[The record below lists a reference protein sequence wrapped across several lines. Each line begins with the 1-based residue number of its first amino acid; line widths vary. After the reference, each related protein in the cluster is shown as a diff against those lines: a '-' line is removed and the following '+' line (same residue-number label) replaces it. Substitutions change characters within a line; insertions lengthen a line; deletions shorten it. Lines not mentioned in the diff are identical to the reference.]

1 MNLLIKNANVI
12 DANGKFQGD
21 ILIIDGIINQIG
33 KNIDKNGVEILDAKG
48 YTVMPSFIDTHA
60 HFREPGLTYKE
71 DIESGSKAAAKGGY
85 TGVCLM
91 GNTNPICSTKE
102 VVEYVRNKVREVG
115 LIDVHQCVSIT
126 ENFNGKSIEHLGAF
140 NDDNELIA
148 ITDDGVGVMDS
159 SIMMKAMEKAKENKW
174 IIMSHAEDRTFSKI
188 DMRIAEDL
196 MTIRDLYLA
205 KVTGARLHMAH
216 VSTVE
221 SINAI
226 RESKKTGSNVTC
238 EVTPHHIGLTVD
250 CIGTDHAP
258 HTEEDKKNGAPGMV
272 GLETAFSICYTE
284 LVKNNGISINKLSEL
299 MSKNPA
305 NILKMNKGII
315 SVGKD
320 GDLVLVDLNK
330 EITIDKEAFASKG
343 KNTPFQGRKY
353 FGEIVK
359 TIKGGKVI
367 YSK

>member
-71 DIESGSKAAAKGGY
+71 DIESGSKAAVKGGY

-159 SIMMKAMEKAKENKW
+159 SIMMKEWK
-174 IIMSHAEDRTFSKI
+174 RQRKI
-188 DMRIAEDL
+188 
-196 MTIRDLYLA
+196 
-205 KVTGARLHMAH
+205 
-216 VSTVE
+216 S
-221 SINAI
+221 
-226 RESKKTGSNVTC
+226 
-238 EVTPHHIGLTVD
+238 GL
-250 CIGTDHAP
+250 
-258 HTEEDKKNGAPGMV
+258 
-272 GLETAFSICYTE
+272 
-284 LVKNNGISINKLSEL
+284 
-299 MSKNPA
+299 
-305 NILKMNKGII
+305 
-315 SVGKD
+315 
-320 GDLVLVDLNK
+320 
-330 EITIDKEAFASKG
+330 
-343 KNTPFQGRKY
+343 
-353 FGEIVK
+353 
-359 TIKGGKVI
+359 
-367 YSK
+367 